1 MGNVLSPKVQ
11 ENENNYDPS
20 GKIKMLNAECRNCA
34 PTSPLEC
41 ITRCRVYQLKNEL
54 RQLWGAMDN
63 PDYIKE
69 LFNVLKNETRLSI
82 LQAIVNN
89 TSSVSQ
95 LQKELTK
102 TRQHIGQG
110 ALTEYLHP
118 LITVGLATIV
128 RDEYRATAFGVRL
141 TSNLGGFPKFMAALP
156 AHSECYEETILC
168 ALLSGPKTFQDIEAV
183 IEPKIV

>member
-20 GKIKMLNAECRNCA
+20 GKIKMPNTECRNCA

-54 RQLWGAMDN
+54 RHLWEAMDN
-63 PDYIKE
+63 PNYIKE
-69 LFNVLKNETRLSI
+69 LFNALKNETRLSI

-89 TSSVSQ
+89 TCSVSQ
-95 LQKELTK
+95 LQKELAK
-102 TRQHIGQG
+102 TEQHHGQG

-118 LITVGLATIV
+118 LIAVGLAITV
-128 RDEYRATAFGVRL
+128 GKEDRATAFGVRL
-141 TSNLGGFPKFMAALP
+141 TNSLGAFPKFMATLP
-156 AHSECYEETILC
+156 AHSECNE
-168 ALLSGPKTFQDIEAV
+168 
-183 IEPKIV
+183 

>member
-1 MGNVLSPKVQ
+1 MIKCSSSFPSVTAYGNGKQERANMGNVLSPKVQ

-20 GKIKMLNAECRNCA
+20 GKLKLLNAECRNCT

-54 RQLWGAMDN
+54 RHLWEAMDN
-63 PDYIKE
+63 PNYIKE

-89 TSSVSQ
+89 TCSVSQ

-102 TRQHIGQG
+102 TEQQLRTRCPHRIS
-110 ALTEYLHP
+110 A
-118 LITVGLATIV
+118 
-128 RDEYRATAFGVRL
+128 
-141 TSNLGGFPKFMAALP
+141 S
-156 AHSECYEETILC
+156 AHSSWLSHDC
-168 ALLSGPKTFQDIEAV
+168 AG
-183 IEPKIV
+183 